1 MSATPVGPEGPGAL
15 GAALDAHNQ
24 APLSV
29 RRAALLALFGLGIGT
44 WSTLCGIGG
53 GVFAVPL
60 LHYLF
65 GMSLKAAVANS
76 LVVVAAMT
84 SAGTLFESLRPDA
97 AIHWDVVLALV
108 TTGVIGSRFGYAL
121 AERLEVRTLKAV
133 FAVLLVVVATQV
145 LWTSPDRDE
154 AALLLPRAF
163 APAWEDYALI
173 SAIGLVAGFVAPLLG
188 IGGGLVA
195 VPGLLLGVGEIGYVG
210 ARACSTAM
218 STVNGWQSVLLY
230 RRRGGIHAPSA
241 AACAAGAIGGAR
253 AGVAL
258 AHVDGVAVVAQMLIA
273 LTLYLVAA
281 RFAWDLRS
289 SRDA

>member
-1 MSATPVGPEGPGAL
+1 MSGGPEGTGGGLP
-15 GAALDAHNQ
+15 AALDAHNQ
-24 APLSV
+24 APV
-29 RRAALLALFGLGIGT
+29 TVGRALLLALFGLGIGT

-84 SAGTLFESLRPDA
+84 SAGTVFEAARPDS

-108 TTGVIGSRFGYAL
+108 TTGVVGSRIGYVV
-121 AERLEVRTLKAV
+121 AERLSVRALKAV
-133 FAVLLVVVATQV
+133 FAVLLVLVATEV
-145 LWTSPDRDE
+145 LWTAPGRGE
-154 AALLLPRAF
+154 EALLAPRAF
-163 APAWEDYALI
+163 APGWTDYALI
-173 SAIGLVAGFVAPLLG
+173 AAIGLVAGFVAPLLG

-195 VPGLLLGVGEIGYVG
+195 VPGLLLGVAEVGYVG

-241 AACAAGAIGGAR
+241 AACAVGAIGGAR

-258 AHVDGVAVVAQMLIA
+258 AHVEGVAVVAQMLIA

-289 SRDA
+289 PREA